1 MARRAPVARFQHL
14 VDTATRVFI
23 ESGYTRTQMADIAEA
38 MGVAKGTV
46 YLYVESKEALFDLAV
61 RLADAPRPLEPP
73 KELPLPTPPRDATA
87 NYVALQ
93 LAESPVPPLLE
104 SLIAKAKRGD
114 ARFELEMFVREL
126 YDDLCR
132 HRHGL
137 KLVDQSA
144 KDLPELA
151 AVWFGAARGGLVE
164 RLTVYLDDQ
173 IGARLLRRVPDT
185 RAAARVIIE
194 TAVFWAVHRHWDVN
208 PQTIDES
215 TAKETVVH
223 FTVGALA
230 KGNKE

>member
-1 MARRAPVARFQHL
+1 
-14 VDTATRVFI
+14 
-23 ESGYTRTQMADIAEA
+23 MADVADA

-61 RLADAPRPLEPP
+61 RLADSPRPLTPP
-73 KELPLPTPPRDATA
+73 STLPLPAPAAGATA
-87 NYVALQ
+87 EYVASE
-93 LAESPVPPLLE
+93 LARSPVLPLME
-104 SLIAKAKRGD
+104 SLLTKKKRGD
-114 ARFELEMFVREL
+114 ARLELEMFVREL
-126 YDDLCR
+126 YDNLSR
-132 HRHGL
+132 HRHAI

-151 AVWFGAARGGLVE
+151 AVWFETARAGLVDQ
-164 RLTVYLDDQ
+164 LTRYLEDR

-194 TAVFWAVHRHWDVN
+194 TTVFWAVHRHWDVN

-230 KGNKE
+230 KG